1 MRSAWRL
8 VGLLSLLALAGGCDT
23 TQPLE
28 FTEQSFEL
36 VAYGVASSVNTY
48 AVWDMYEDGD
58 PLADPPI
65 PPNGQY
71 DPGEPL
77 YLYCENTGQE
87 TITALSAPFPFKIQ
101 ISILRAGETEPEVVT
116 SNAALQLASN
126 MTQYDYA
133 RPIYGLNRTLSPIT
147 LDDGDVTRTFGFIN
161 ADRRLV
167 TAAREEVVA
176 ATENPLHD
184 IDPQGYPLGDGLC
197 STNYPGEA
205 RIDQQPQPYPIVL
218 YKGDTVVVELR
229 RGTNPP
235 PGIPYNVLGLP
246 VIRAELLLDGE
257 TVVVQGDQVTGS
269 EPDSGIKFSY
279 TSF

>member
-1 MRSAWRL
+1 MRSSWRL

-36 VAYGVASSVNTY
+36 VAYGVASSVNKY

-58 PLADPPI
+58 PLADPPV

-77 YLYCENTGQE
+77 YLYCEDTGE
-87 TITALSAPFPFKIQ
+87 VTTPLSAPFPFKVQ
-101 ISILRAGETEPEVVT
+101 ISILRAGELEPEVVT

-126 MTQYDYA
+126 MTQYDYGT
-133 RPIYGLNRTLSPIT
+133 PLFGLTRTLSPIT
-147 LDDGDVTRTFGFIN
+147 IDDGGTMRTFGFIN

-184 IDPQGYPLGDGLC
+184 IDSDGYPLGGGLC
-197 STNYPGEA
+197 SEYYPGEA
-205 RIDQQPQPYPIVL
+205 RIDQQPQPFPITL
-218 YKGDTVVVELR
+218 YKGDTVVIELR

-235 PGIPYNVLGLP
+235 EGIPYNVLGLP
-246 VIRAELLLDGE
+246 VIRADLLLNGE
-257 TVVVQGDQVTGS
+257 VVVVQGDQVTGS